1 MPTYTIIDPATP
13 AIFLLPLDD
22 TLARV
27 GQSRSAWHRDI
38 KAGFAPKPI
47 KIGVSSRWPSD
58 EIDALVRARIAG
70 KSDGEIREFVRQLHE
85 ARTSEIGA

>member
-1 MPTYTIIDPATP
+1 MKTYTTNP
-13 AIFLLPLDD
+13 AIPAVFLLPLEQ
-22 TLARV
+22 TLKHA

-38 KAGFAPKPI
+38 QAGLAPKPI
-47 KIGVSSRWPSD
+47 KLGVSSRWPSD

-70 KSDGEIREFVRQLHE
+70 KSTDEIRELVRQLHE